1 MTYPVGGAE
10 GHGGIDY
17 QRVKR
22 AYDFDD
28 YAALAF
34 NAAGGAEV
42 VYVVGTNAFLAGG
55 IDPATGL
62 PPLSNIASVA
72 DPTIPMFEA
81 KCLLLIPTVD
91 CLVRFE
97 PDYRI
102 GAGLSTR
109 IQHPILVAFSPYT
122 IFRRCTAIHV
132 IGAVG
137 AGVLRVHFLG

>member
-1 MTYPVGGAE
+1 MAE
-10 GHGGIDY
+10 QHGNIDY

-22 AYDFDD
+22 HYDFDD
-28 YAALAF
+28 FASIAF
-34 NAAGGAEV
+34 NAAGGLEV
-42 VYVVGTNAFLAGG
+42 RYIPGTNAFLAGG
-55 IDPATGL
+55 LLPTGL
-62 PPLSNIASVA
+62 PPASNIVAVA

-97 PDYRI
+97 PDYRVA
-102 GAGLSTR
+102 AGQSTR
-109 IQHPILVAFSPYT
+109 VQHPLFVANAPYT

-137 AGVLRVHFLG
+137 AGVLHVHILG